1 MLPGL
6 PSLFRPFMESMLRQ
20 NPERIETDG
29 PEALND
35 GGTSN
40 SPSSAISASHLE
52 NRKENV
58 SALAKIQGLFSTA
71 ECENGTGTN
80 AEKWLRFFGTL
91 QGTKVSIDKKK

>member
-1 MLPGL
+1 MDLKHP
-6 PSLFRPFMESMLRQ
+6 
-20 NPERIETDG
+20 
-29 PEALND
+29 ND
-35 GGTSN
+35 GDTSN
-40 SPSSAISASHLE
+40 APSSAISASHLE

-91 QGTKVSIDKKK
+91 QGKKVRGDKCLPSTRKSTVN